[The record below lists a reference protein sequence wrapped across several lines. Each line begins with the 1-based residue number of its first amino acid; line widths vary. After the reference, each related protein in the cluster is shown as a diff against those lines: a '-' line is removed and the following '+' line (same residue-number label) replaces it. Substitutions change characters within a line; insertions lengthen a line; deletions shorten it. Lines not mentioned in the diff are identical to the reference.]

1 MPVIDLE
8 LYNRFNDL
16 GLIPNDVRKDN
27 VGKSDYAK
35 HIIQPWSIW
44 KDYNLNPWDA
54 DIVKRILRTK
64 EEAGMSE
71 TEARIMDYEKIKHIC
86 DERIRQLKFS
96 PIKDSI
102 SHFGTLT
109 ASEVMEGYIVN
120 PTKLCGKS
128 TITYTLKGS
137 EIKAYKDFCNIH
149 KCCKG
154 SINVT
159 FSHESGIGN
168 TVKVKCSGCGEEA
181 DITDVSKW

>member
-16 GLIPNDVRKDN
+16 GLIPNNVRKDN
-27 VGKSDYAK
+27 VGKSDYAR
-35 HIIQPWSIW
+35 HTIQPWSIW

-71 TEARIMDYEKIKHIC
+71 TEARIMDYKKIKHIC
-86 DERIRQLKFS
+86 DERIRQLEFS
-96 PIKDSI
+96 PMNDIAIPFESIKVLDPMTSFII
-102 SHFGTLT
+102 S
-109 ASEVMEGYIVN
+109 
-120 PTKLCGKS
+120 PTKLS
-128 TITYTLKGS
+128 SEANITYTLKGS
-137 EIKAYKDFCNIH
+137 EIKAYNDFCNLH
-149 KCCKG
+149 KRCKG

-159 FSHESGIGN
+159 FSHESGLGT